1 MTDPEAAAH
10 LHSCLAAA
18 PGSQQITT
26 VLLLTIVAFPP
37 GAGTSQEPLLS
48 VVVSSADRTPR
59 QHQFRWILI
68 NIKLDRWLLLLICVS
83 AYAMIADAMIERR
96 NGLCSA
102 FSAPSTSRP
111 KPQHP
116 PRLFFSG
123 NVPNNGCNS
132 GGTHPVRGSW
142 LQVQLLILSFL
153 I

>member
-83 AYAMIADAMIERR
+83 VYAMIADAMIERR

-116 PRLFFSG
+116 PRLFFFFQEMCLIVVVTVGGPTLSG
-123 NVPNNGCNS
+123 AP
-132 GGTHPVRGSW
+132 GSRF
-142 LQVQLLILSFL
+142 SF
-153 I
+153 